1 MLRSFANIASETIS
15 SRKDNIM
22 AYYLPNR
29 DKQVQADLMLEVIE
43 LALESGEA
51 TFIPLECHSGF
62 HSLPDASGFRRPNI
76 FQGVEHLLK
85 SFGAF
90 ISQSDNVIIFVPR

>member
-1 MLRSFANIASETIS
+1 
-15 SRKDNIM
+15 M

-29 DKQVQADLMLEVIE
+29 DKQVQADLMLEVIQ
-43 LALESGEA
+43 LALESRKA
-51 TFIPLECHSGF
+51 AFIPLQCHSGF
-62 HSLPDASGFRRPNI
+62 HSLPDASGFRRPDI

-90 ISQSDNVIIFVPR
+90 ISQSDDALIFVPR

>member
-15 SRKDNIM
+15 SSKDKNILDC
-22 AYYLPNR
+22 YLPNR

-62 HSLPDASGFRRPNI
+62 HSLPDVS
-76 FQGVEHLLK
+76 
-85 SFGAF
+85 SFGGLDDF
-90 ISQSDNVIIFVPR
+90 